1 MAEDD
6 FFLFELL
13 CKTSNIVKINSPFYV
28 YRVRANS
35 ISNSTDIGKL
45 KKFMPVFMEFAKNIN
60 KKLLS
65 LTKDQYFADNVVQIV
80 VGRLMNLFVIPM
92 WMQDRVGTYKI
103 LTEVFKPV
111 FKDNCSFVKT
121 ILCSSMFG
129 EIMSKKLAQE
139 NELLKSKI
147 KNI

>member
-1 MAEDD
+1 
-6 FFLFELL
+6 
-13 CKTSNIVKINSPFYV
+13 
-28 YRVRANS
+28 
-35 ISNSTDIGKL
+35 
-45 KKFMPVFMEFAKNIN
+45 MEFAKNIN